1 MVDQVSFAGAS
12 NLYRTQ
18 DIKNLANYVTGRTI
32 INNPTNPIADASTM
46 LGFGLVTEIPTI
58 WKWGK
63 AARVAGGGAG
73 IIPTFKKENLRL
85 KREVQVKTGRLI
97 QSGGLKKA
105 DTYIDALNTQRA
117 KELQK
122 LMPSAEK
129 LGLLEKAGKTSQ
141 NAQYAHKAYKN
152 ASSLLEDAI
161 ANPANAGA
169 RIKAASIELTN
180 ASALAHGEIKA
191 TSFFGK
197 AFETVSKFS
206 GGSMASKAI
215 KTFATKSPAV
225 GSVLHVCKGN
235 TLFVAIESGIQLFT
249 NVIPTFVKLGPV
261 SGAKQLLKSSLKVA
275 GSVGGWAAGAAAG
288 AAIGEMI
295 FPAGGGLVGG
305 IIGAAIGLA
314 GGFAGS
320 AVGTKVAGAIAGK
333 DELEL
338 AKDKEAEEMS
348 NVAQNDP
355 QSTMQLVARAKQK
368 LQEEGT
374 DSEESKVVA
383 DSLQRVA
390 SATGS
395 QPSSTDANG
404 SNQYAQMPGTESI
417 ELNPYFLAYQGA
429 LKQNANPFGNA

>member
-1 MVDQVSFAGAS
+1 MVNQVSFTGAN

-32 INNPTNPIADASTM
+32 INNPTNPIADGSMM

-63 AARVAGGGAG
+63 TARVAGGGAG
-73 IIPTFKKENLRL
+73 IIPTLKKENLRL
-85 KREVQVKTGRLI
+85 KRQVQVKTGRLI
-97 QSGGLKKA
+97 KSGGLKKA

-122 LMPSAEK
+122 LLPKEGHLTALAE
-129 LGLLEKAGKTSQ
+129 AGKTSQ

-152 ASSLLEDAI
+152 ASTLLEEAI

-180 ASALAHGEIKA
+180 ASALAHGEVKA

-197 AFETVSKFS
+197 AIQGFKKFTGISFGS
-206 GGSMASKAI
+206 GVVK
-215 KTFATKSPAV
+215 KLATKSPTAL
-225 GSVLHVCKGN
+225 GNVLHIAKGN
-235 TLFVAIESGIQLFT
+235 ALFTAIEGGIQVFT
-249 NVIPTFVKLGPV
+249 NIIPTFVKLGPV
-261 SGAKQLLKSSLKVA
+261 AGVKQIFKSSLKVA

-295 FPAGGGLVGG
+295 FPPGGGLVGG
-305 IIGAAIGLA
+305 LIGAAIGLA

-338 AKDKEAEEMS
+338 DKERQAEALSKEAQYNPAVAMS
-348 NVAQNDP
+348 
-355 QSTMQLVARAKQK
+355 LVASATKK
-368 LQEEGT
+368 LQEEGA

-383 DSLQRVA
+383 DSLQKVSSA
-390 SATGS
+390 AGSQTSTPSAT
-395 QPSSTDANG
+395 D
-404 SNQYAQMPGTESI
+404 SNPFAQMPGAESMDM
-417 ELNPYFLAYQGA
+417 NPYFLAYQNA
-429 LKQNANPFGNA
+429 LQKNGGMA